1 MGEDGL
7 ALFFSFFC
15 IVGGTVANVVNLCGI
30 LRRKV
35 ENVLR
40 MFLGNSFNLRLCM
53 MKCNLFLLGS
63 RNIYMDMFI
72 NFAVQNG
79 DLELSIPYRSRNSL
93 PIGRSW
99 MYNICR

>member
-1 MGEDGL
+1 
-7 ALFFSFFC
+7 
-15 IVGGTVANVVNLCGI
+15 
-30 LRRKV
+30 
-35 ENVLR
+35 
-40 MFLGNSFNLRLCM
+40 M

-79 DLELSIPYRSRNSL
+79 ELELSIPYRSRNSL